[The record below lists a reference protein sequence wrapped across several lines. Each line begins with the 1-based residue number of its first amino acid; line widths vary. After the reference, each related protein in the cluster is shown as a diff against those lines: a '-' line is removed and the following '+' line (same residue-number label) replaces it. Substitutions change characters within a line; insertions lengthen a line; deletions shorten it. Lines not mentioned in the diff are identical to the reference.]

1 MAGAPEMAEATAF
14 AAATPNLFQTVN
26 PATGEKGIA
35 YPGHTVDQALAIA
48 ANVHRAQ
55 AAWRRMGFKDRAPL
69 MKNAAKV
76 IRDNSS
82 RYAKLMTDEM
92 GKPVTDGLAELE
104 KCASCCEYF
113 AEASEGFLKPRPID
127 MSAGYKGPGA
137 PPKAFA
143 TFNPLGVI
151 LAVMPWNFPFWQVI
165 RFAAPHLMAGNGGVL
180 KHASNVPGCALALEE
195 IFRLAGFPTDL
206 FRTVLLSSK
215 DLRPLIEDPHI
226 AAVTLTG
233 SVAAGQS
240 VAAIAGAIMKKGVY
254 ELGGSDGYIVLE
266 DADPVAAARICARG
280 RMVNGGQSCIAAK
293 RFVVVESVRR
303 AFESALIEEMKRF
316 EMGDPNDPKTLL
328 GPMESVHSR
337 DQIAGQVSQ
346 SVRNGARLLL
356 GGEAPKRA
364 GAWFPATILSNV
376 LPGQAAHDEELFGPV
391 AAVISAK
398 DEQDAIRIVNAS
410 EFGLGSAV
418 ITADTARGE
427 RIAAEELDAGAAFV
441 NQNVRSDPRLPF
453 GGVKNSGYGREVSE
467 FGILEFC
474 NIKTVF
480 VEKL

>member
-1 MAGAPEMAEATAF
+1 MAKTTVLAVT
-14 AAATPNLFQTVN
+14 TPNLFQTTN
-26 PATGEKGIA
+26 PATGEKGQA
-35 YPGHTVDQALAIA
+35 YQGHSVDQALSIA
-48 ANVHRAQ
+48 AEVHRAQ
-55 AAWRRMGFKDRAPL
+55 AAWRRAKIGERSHL
-69 MKNAAKV
+69 MRNAARV
-76 IRDNSS
+76 IRENST

-92 GKPVTDGLAELE
+92 GKPITDGLAELE
-104 KCASCCEYF
+104 KCASCCEHF
-113 AEASEGFLKPRPID
+113 AEVSEQFLRPIPID
-127 MSAGYKGPGA
+127 MSAGYSGSGA

-195 IFRLAGFPTDL
+195 IFRLAGFPADL
-206 FRTVLLSSK
+206 FRTVLLSSR
-215 DLRPLIEDPHI
+215 DLKPVIEDPHI

-233 SVAAGQS
+233 SVAAGRS
-240 VAAIAGAIMKKGVY
+240 VAATAGAVMKKGVY

-293 RFVVVESVRR
+293 RFVVVESVRK
-303 AFESALIEEMKRF
+303 AFERALIEEMRHF
-316 EMGDPNDPKTLL
+316 EMGDPNDPKTVL
-328 GPMESVHSR
+328 GPMESVRSR
-337 DQIAGQVSQ
+337 DQIANQVKQ
-346 SVRNGARLLL
+346 SVENGAEVLL
-356 GGEAPKRA
+356 GGEVPKRP

-391 AAVISAK
+391 GAVISAR
-398 DEQDAIRIVNAS
+398 DEADAIRIVNAS

-467 FGILEFC
+467 FGIREFC
-474 NIKTVF
+474 NIKAVLI
-480 VEKL
+480 EEL

>member
-1 MAGAPEMAEATAF
+1 MKKAAE
-14 AAATPNLFQTVN
+14 
-26 PATGEKGIA
+26 
-35 YPGHTVDQALAIA
+35 
-48 ANVHRAQ
+48 
-55 AAWRRMGFKDRAPL
+55 
-69 MKNAAKV
+69 V
-76 IRDNSS
+76 IRDNRT
-82 RYAKLMTDEM
+82 RYAKLMTEEM

-104 KCASCCEYF
+104 KCASCCDYF
-113 AEASEGFLKPRPID
+113 AESAEGFLKPKPLD
-127 MSAGYKGPGA
+127 MSAGYAGPGA

-195 IFRLAGFPTDL
+195 IFKLAGFPADL

-233 SVAAGQS
+233 SVAAGKS
-240 VAAIAGAIMKKGVY
+240 VAAIAGGVMKKGVY
-254 ELGGSDGYIVLE
+254 ELGGSDGYIVLD

-293 RFVVVESVRR
+293 RFVVVESVKQ
-303 AFESALIEEMKRF
+303 AFERALVEEMKRF
-316 EMGDPNDPKTLL
+316 EMGDPNDPNTLL

-337 DQIAGQVSQ
+337 DQIASQVRQ
-346 SVRNGARLLL
+346 SVKNGAQVLL
-356 GGEAPKRA
+356 GGDVPKRA
-364 GAWFPATILSNV
+364 GAWFPATILTNV

-398 DEQDAIRIVNAS
+398 DERDAIRIVNAS
-410 EFGLGSAV
+410 EFGLGSAI
-418 ITADTARGE
+418 ITADTERGE
-427 RIAAEELDAGAAFV
+427 RIAAEELEAGAAFV

-467 FGILEFC
+467 FGIREFC

>member
-1 MAGAPEMAEATAF
+1 MTKARAF
-14 AAATPNLFQTVN
+14 AADTPNLFQTIN
-26 PATGEKGIA
+26 PATGEKGA
-35 YPGHTVDQALAIA
+35 TYPGHTVDHALSIA
-48 ANVHRAQ
+48 AKVYGAQ
-55 AAWRRMGFKDRAPL
+55 AAWRRAGFKERAPL

-76 IRDNSS
+76 IRENSP
-82 RYAKLMTDEM
+82 RYAKLMTEEM

-113 AEASEGFLKPRPID
+113 AEASEGFLKPKPID
-127 MSAGYKGPGA
+127 MSAGHKGPGA

-195 IFRLAGFPTDL
+195 IFRLAGFPVDL

-233 SVAAGQS
+233 SVAAGKS
-240 VAAIAGAIMKKGVY
+240 VAAIAGAVMKKGVY

-266 DADPVAAARICARG
+266 DADPIAAARICARG

-316 EMGDPNDPKTLL
+316 EMGDPNDPRTLL

-337 DQIAGQVSQ
+337 DQIASQVSQ
-346 SVRNGARLLL
+346 SVKNGARLLL
-356 GGEAPKRA
+356 GGEAPKHA

-398 DEQDAIRIVNAS
+398 DEWDAIRIVNAS

-467 FGILEFC
+467 FGIREFC

>member
-1 MAGAPEMAEATAF
+1 
-14 AAATPNLFQTVN
+14 
-26 PATGEKGIA
+26 
-35 YPGHTVDQALAIA
+35 
-48 ANVHRAQ
+48 
-55 AAWRRMGFKDRAPL
+55 
-69 MKNAAKV
+69 
-76 IRDNSS
+76 
-82 RYAKLMTDEM
+82 MTDEM
-92 GKPVTDGLAELE
+92 GKTVTDALAELE
-104 KCASCCEYF
+104 KCAFACEYL
-113 AEASEGFLKPRPID
+113 AEHAEGFLRPIPCD
-127 MSAGYKGPGA
+127 MSAGHTGPK
-137 PPKAFA
+137 PPPRAFV

-151 LAVMPWNFPFWQVI
+151 LAVMPWNFPFWQVL

-180 KHASNVPGCALALEE
+180 KHASNVPGCALAVEE
-195 IFRLAGFPTDL
+195 IFREAGFPTNI

-215 DLRPLIEDPHI
+215 DLKPLIEDPHI

-233 SVAAGQS
+233 SVAAGRS
-240 VAAIAGAIMKKGVY
+240 VAATAGAVLKKGVY

-266 DADPVAAARICARG
+266 DADPVAAAKICVRG

-293 RFVVVESVRR
+293 RFVVVQGVRP
-303 AFESALIEEMKRF
+303 AFERALVEEMRRF

-337 DQIAGQVSQ
+337 DQIASQVNQ
-346 SVRNGARLLL
+346 SVKNGARLLL

-364 GAWFPATILSNV
+364 GAWFPATILANV

-467 FGILEFC
+467 FGIREFC

>member
-1 MAGAPEMAEATAF
+1 MKMAAE
-14 AAATPNLFQTVN
+14 
-26 PATGEKGIA
+26 
-35 YPGHTVDQALAIA
+35 
-48 ANVHRAQ
+48 
-55 AAWRRMGFKDRAPL
+55 
-69 MKNAAKV
+69 V
-76 IRDNSS
+76 IRDNRT
-82 RYAKLMTDEM
+82 RYAKLMTEEM

-104 KCASCCEYF
+104 KCASCCAYF
-113 AEASEGFLKPRPID
+113 AESAEGFLKPKPLD
-127 MSAGYKGPGA
+127 MSAGYAGPGA

-195 IFRLAGFPTDL
+195 IFKLAGFPADL

-233 SVAAGQS
+233 SVAAGKS
-240 VAAIAGAIMKKGVY
+240 VAAIAGGVMKKGVY
-254 ELGGSDGYIVLE
+254 ELGGSDGYIVLD

-293 RFVVVESVRR
+293 RFVVVESVKQ
-303 AFESALIEEMKRF
+303 AFERALVEEMKRF
-316 EMGDPNDPKTLL
+316 EMGDPNDPNTLL

-337 DQIAGQVSQ
+337 DQIASQVRQ
-346 SVRNGARLLL
+346 SVKNGAQVLL
-356 GGEAPKRA
+356 GGDVPKRA
-364 GAWFPATILSNV
+364 GAWFPATILTNV

-398 DEQDAIRIVNAS
+398 GERDAIRIVNAS
-410 EFGLGSAV
+410 EFGLGSAI

-467 FGILEFC
+467 FGIREFC

>member
-1 MAGAPEMAEATAF
+1 MAEARAF
-14 AAATPNLFQTVN
+14 AAASPNLFQTVN
-26 PATGEKGIA
+26 PTTGETGAA
-35 YPGHTVDQALAIA
+35 YPGHTVDHALSIA
-48 ANVHRAQ
+48 ADVHRAQ
-55 AAWRRMGFKDRAPL
+55 VAWRRVGFKDRAPL

-82 RYAKLMTDEM
+82 RYARLMTEEM

-104 KCASCCEYF
+104 KCATCCDYF
-113 AEASEGFLKPRPID
+113 AEAAEGFLKPKPLD
-127 MSAGYKGPGA
+127 MSAGYSGPGA
-137 PPKAFA
+137 PPRAFA

-195 IFRLAGFPTDL
+195 IFRLAGFPVDL

-233 SVAAGQS
+233 SVAAGKS
-240 VAAIAGAIMKKGVY
+240 VAAIAGAVMKKGVY

-293 RFVVVESVRR
+293 RFVVVDSVRP
-303 AFESALIEEMKRF
+303 AFERALVEEMKRF
-316 EMGDPNDPKTLL
+316 QMGDPNDPKTLL

-337 DQIAGQVSQ
+337 DQIASQVNQ
-346 SVRNGARLLL
+346 SVKNGARLLL

-364 GAWFPATILSNV
+364 GAWFPATILTNV

-391 AAVISAK
+391 AAIISAK

-467 FGILEFC
+467 FGIREFC

-480 VEKL
+480 IEKL

>member
-1 MAGAPEMAEATAF
+1 MAEA
-14 AAATPNLFQTVN
+14 AALAVATPNLFQTVN
-26 PATGEKGIA
+26 HATGEKGPA
-35 YPGHTVDQALAIA
+35 YQGRTVDQALSIA
-48 ANVHRAQ
+48 ADVHRAQ
-55 AAWRRMGFKDRAPL
+55 IAWRRTGLKERAPL

-76 IRDNSS
+76 IRDNSL
-82 RYAKLMTDEM
+82 RYAKLMTNEM
-92 GKPVTDGLAELE
+92 GKPITDGLAELE

-113 AEASEGFLKPRPID
+113 AEMSDKFLKPIPLD
-127 MSAGYKGPGA
+127 MSIGHSGSGA

-143 TFNPLGVI
+143 VFNPLGVI

-195 IFRLAGFPTDL
+195 IFRLAGFPVDL

-215 DLRPLIEDPHI
+215 DLRPLIEDSHI

-233 SVAAGQS
+233 SVAAGKS
-240 VAAIAGAIMKKGVY
+240 VAAIAGAVMKKGVY

-266 DADPVAAARICARG
+266 DADPVAAAEMCVRG
-280 RMVNGGQSCIAAK
+280 RMVNSGQSCIAAK
-293 RFVVVESVRR
+293 RFVVVEGVRQ
-303 AFESALIEEMKRF
+303 AFERALVEEMQRF
-316 EMGDPNDPKTLL
+316 EMGDPNDPKTIL

-337 DQIAGQVSQ
+337 DQIANQVRQ
-346 SVRNGARLLL
+346 SIENGAQVLL

-364 GAWFPATILSNV
+364 GAWFPATILMNV
-376 LPGQAAHDEELFGPV
+376 LPGQAAHDDELFGPV

-398 DEQDAIRIVNAS
+398 DERDAIRVVNAS

-427 RIAAEELDAGAAFV
+427 RIASEELDAGAAFV

-467 FGILEFC
+467 FGIREFC
-474 NIKTVF
+474 NIKTVLI
-480 VEKL
+480 EEL

>member
-1 MAGAPEMAEATAF
+1 MMKMAAE
-14 AAATPNLFQTVN
+14 
-26 PATGEKGIA
+26 
-35 YPGHTVDQALAIA
+35 
-48 ANVHRAQ
+48 
-55 AAWRRMGFKDRAPL
+55 
-69 MKNAAKV
+69 V
-76 IRDNSS
+76 IRDNRT
-82 RYAKLMTDEM
+82 RYAKLMTEEM

-104 KCASCCEYF
+104 KCASCCAYF
-113 AEASEGFLKPRPID
+113 AESAEGFLKPKPLD
-127 MSAGYKGPGA
+127 MSAGYAGPGA

-195 IFRLAGFPTDL
+195 IFKLAGFPADL

-233 SVAAGQS
+233 SVAAGKS
-240 VAAIAGAIMKKGVY
+240 VAAIAGGVMKKGVY
-254 ELGGSDGYIVLE
+254 ELGGSDGYIVLD

-293 RFVVVESVRR
+293 RFVVVESVKQ
-303 AFESALIEEMKRF
+303 AFERALVEEMKRF
-316 EMGDPNDPKTLL
+316 EMGDPNDPNTLL

-337 DQIAGQVSQ
+337 DQIASQVRQ
-346 SVRNGARLLL
+346 SVKNGAQVLL
-356 GGEAPKRA
+356 GGDVPKRA
-364 GAWFPATILSNV
+364 GAWFPATILTNV

-398 DEQDAIRIVNAS
+398 GERDAIRIVNAS
-410 EFGLGSAV
+410 EFGLGSAI

-467 FGILEFC
+467 FGIREFC

>member
-1 MAGAPEMAEATAF
+1 MATTSTPDISGARS
-14 AAATPNLFQTVN
+14 FQTVN
-26 PATGEKGIA
+26 PTTGEN
-35 YPGHTVDQALAIA
+35 GHVYQGHSVEQAASIA
-48 ANVHRAQ
+48 ADVHQAQ
-55 AAWRRMGFKDRAPL
+55 IAWRRTPFSVRSPL
-69 MKNAAKV
+69 MVRAAQV
-76 IRDNSS
+76 IRRNRD

-92 GKPVTDGLAELE
+92 GKTVTDALAELE
-104 KCASCCEYF
+104 KCAFACEYL
-113 AEASEGFLKPRPID
+113 AEHAEGFLRPIPCD
-127 MSAGYKGPGA
+127 MSAGHTGPK
-137 PPKAFA
+137 PPPRAFV

-151 LAVMPWNFPFWQVI
+151 LAVMPWNFPFWQVL

-180 KHASNVPGCALALEE
+180 KHASNVPGCALAVEE
-195 IFRLAGFPTDL
+195 IFREAGFPTNI

-215 DLRPLIEDPHI
+215 DLKPLIEDPHV

-233 SVAAGQS
+233 SVAAGRS
-240 VAAIAGAIMKKGVY
+240 VAATAGAVLKKGVY

-266 DADPVAAARICARG
+266 DADPVAAAQVCARG

-293 RFVVVESVRR
+293 RFVVVEQVRESFER
-303 AFESALIEEMKRF
+303 ALVAEMRHYV
-316 EMGDPNDPKTLL
+316 MGDPNDPKTRL

-337 DQIAGQVSQ
+337 DQIAGQVRQ
-346 SVRNGARLLL
+346 SVENGAEVLL
-356 GGEAPKRA
+356 GGEVPRQR
-364 GAWFPATILSNV
+364 GAWYPATVLSNV
-376 LPGQAAHDEELFGPV
+376 RPGQAAHDDEVFGPV

-398 DEQDAIRIVNAS
+398 DEADAIRIVNAS

-467 FGILEFC
+467 FGIREFC